1 MTCEL
6 NIHTTTPQRRSTRS
20 IAAKALAATVAV
32 VLGVA
37 MTACSS
43 DATDVAATTTVAL
56 PGQTTTTIAS
66 TLPPYQSPLGDIVGE
81 ALTAGAF
88 TTLAGL
94 LVDAGL
100 VQALRAPGPFT
111 VFAPTDKA
119 FAKIPKEKLEA
130 LLMDKKALTAELAG
144 RGGRVIVFART
155 QLGSDRIA
163 GELRERGVP
172 EGTWDRVGSGFVVER

>member
-6 NIHTTTPQRRSTRS
+6 NIHTTTPQKRSTRS
-20 IAAKALAATVAV
+20 IAAKSLATTVAV
-32 VLGVA
+32 ALGVA

-43 DATDVAATTTVAL
+43 DATDVAATTTVAS
-56 PGQTTTTIAS
+56 PGQTTTTIAT

-111 VFAPTDKA
+111 VFAPTDDA
-119 FAKIPKEKLEA
+119 FQGEQA
-130 LLMDKKALTAELAG
+130 TAIMPTPRTCAMTRRVRWRCRGQPTPNGRG
-144 RGGRVIVFART
+144 RGGGNGAT
-155 QLGSDRIA
+155 
-163 GELRERGVP
+163 
-172 EGTWDRVGSGFVVER
+172 